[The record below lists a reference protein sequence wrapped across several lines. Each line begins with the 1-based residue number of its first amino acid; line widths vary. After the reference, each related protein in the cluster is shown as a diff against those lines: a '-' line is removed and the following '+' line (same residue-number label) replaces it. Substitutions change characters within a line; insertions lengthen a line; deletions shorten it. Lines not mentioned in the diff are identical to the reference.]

1 MVTRREFV
9 EGGVAITLIAT
20 AVPITAASTS
30 PGSALG
36 NGAAYYKVLFD
47 PHFQASRQFAAHADT
62 LGAPVHA
69 TGANVTDLW
78 YADLYH
84 RWQRGPAAIA
94 GMTVY
99 PAFFALEMMA
109 RDAGLRVTYR
119 AEHQVRD
126 GVVKH
131 QVSAS
136 RSTLVKARQLTQ
148 AGDLWASRVADLIM
162 SSPQRRTSLLKCS
175 LTTHRTTTIEN
186 DESLVSFVLAP
197 GNNHRNGAV

>member
-9 EGGVAITLIAT
+9 EGGVATTLIAAAAPAT
-20 AVPITAASTS
+20 ATPASINTAAGTGL
-30 PGSALG
+30 P
-36 NGAAYYKVLFD
+36 YYKVLFD
-47 PHFQASRQFAAHADT
+47 PRFQSGRQFAARAET

-69 TGANVTDLW
+69 SGANVTDLW

-109 RDAGLRVTYR
+109 RDAGLRVVYR
-119 AEHQVRD
+119 AEHQFR
-126 GVVKH
+126 GGGVKH
-131 QVSAS
+131 QLSAS

-148 AGDLWASRVADLIM
+148 AGDLWASRVADLVM
-162 SSPQRRTSLLKCS
+162 SSPRRRTSLLKCS
-175 LTTHRTTTIEN
+175 LTTHGTTTIGN
-186 DESLVSFVLAP
+186 DETLVSFVLAP
-197 GNNHRNGAV
+197 GNNYRNGTV